1 MYQASLVEGSMR
13 RTAMPVGRGAFSSV
27 YRMTNGKIVK
37 VGQNDGTR
45 NWLEFCML
53 RREAGTLMPMMPEV
67 YCVTSIG
74 DRHYIATME
83 EYAPSDEFSTAFFDA
98 IASSDFGQVR
108 ASFVKYLEALS
119 GREFTKR
126 EAFNDIH
133 SGNIM
138 VCPRRGGIVTDPSA
152 FDYITNS
159 VTDFTLQ

>member
-1 MYQASLVEGSMR
+1 MYQVSSVEDSVR
-13 RTAMPVGRGAFSSV
+13 RTAMPVGSGTFSSV

-53 RREAGTLMPMMPEV
+53 HREAGTLMPMMPEV

-74 DRHYIATME
+74 DGHYIATME
-83 EYAPSDEFSTAFFDA
+83 EYGPSDGDYFATM
-98 IASSDFGQVR
+98 ASKAFGQVR
-108 ASFVKYLEALS
+108 SMFAKYLESLS
-119 GREFTKR
+119 GHEFAQWET
-126 EAFNDIH
+126 FNDIH

-138 VCPRRGGIVTDPSA
+138 VCPQRGIIVTDPSA

-159 VTDFTLQ
+159 VTDFFLQ

>member
-13 RTAMPVGRGAFSSV
+13 RTAMPVGSGAFSSV

-45 NWLEFCML
+45 NWLEFCTL
-53 RREAGTLMPMMPEV
+53 HREAGTLMPMMPEV

-74 DRHYIATME
+74 GRHYIATME
-83 EYAPSDEFSTAFFDA
+83 EYGPSDGDYFAT
-98 IASSDFGQVR
+98 IASSDFDQVR

-119 GREFTKR
+119 GQEFTKR